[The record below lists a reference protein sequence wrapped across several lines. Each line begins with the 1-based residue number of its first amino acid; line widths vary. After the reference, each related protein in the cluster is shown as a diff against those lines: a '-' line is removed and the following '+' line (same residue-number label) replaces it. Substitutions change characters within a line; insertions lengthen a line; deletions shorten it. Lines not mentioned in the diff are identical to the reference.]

1 MCGGPR
7 GFFELDLSVA
17 QLEWKA
23 CFATD
28 DMKVVPAKPL
38 SPLHAFLKGSTPD
51 ATMGPIFGQTG
62 SPMDLVT
69 WQAEHGFS
77 GVAEGPMRALKRE
90 ISGQQEV
97 KSPPEL
103 TDEPESDKLVLALVH
118 HILKDVTHEQALKIL
133 LTRSCREDPIA
144 ASYVDDFSEEVVSDV
159 ILIGDSKERCVLSGG
174 GIPARAPD
182 KPHVTRQ
189 RRLVSD
195 LVGSAL
201 ASPVGRTCHYTWWCI
216 LGLVTVLPPFACS
229 CGGIYFADP
238 PPPCAEQNPHHPA
251 LTCPPPPGGPFWIP
265 HTGVEAFLE
274 RAEVGDPPE
283 AESEGERAE
292 DCRPLLLGRPCLHP
306 AEVEAEASRA
316 PEAAEARRGAPASL

>member
-51 ATMGPIFGQTG
+51 ASMGPIFGQTG

-77 GVAEGPMRALKRE
+77 RVAEGPVRALMRE

-118 HILKDVTHEQALKIL
+118 QILKDVTHKQALK
-133 LTRSCREDPIA
+133 
-144 ASYVDDFSEEVVSDV
+144 
-159 ILIGDSKERCVLSGG
+159 
-174 GIPARAPD
+174 
-182 KPHVTRQ
+182 

-216 LGLVTVLPPFACS
+216 LGVATVLPPFACS
-229 CGGIYFADP
+229 RGGIYFADP
-238 PPPCAEQNPHHPA
+238 PPIAPSK
-251 LTCPPPPGGPFWIP
+251 I
-265 HTGVEAFLE
+265 HTTRL
-274 RAEVGDPPE
+274 
-283 AESEGERAE
+283 
-292 DCRPLLLGRPCLHP
+292 
-306 AEVEAEASRA
+306 
-316 PEAAEARRGAPASL
+316 